1 MTGKQAR
8 KLRDIL
14 LITGGI
20 VVLLAYIWEPLFVI
34 GAILASSCLIP
45 HFLFNRCPHCGKQ
58 LGMGYGAY
66 CPFCGGSIDK

>member
-20 VVLLAYIWEPLFVI
+20 VMLLAYIWEPLFVI
-34 GAILASSCLIP
+34 GAILASS
-45 HFLFNRCPHCGKQ
+45 
-58 LGMGYGAY
+58 
-66 CPFCGGSIDK
+66 